1 MKTLQKPYVK
11 LAKKLGLPE
20 LWFKREDLHPYGS
33 HKGRSIPQMIKE
45 YAKLGTKQF
54 VISSSG
60 NAALAAIIAV
70 QKHNQN
76 NPTHVRLTVYVGQH
90 IETEKL
96 ERLKREITDTSI
108 TIEQVENPKQ
118 TAFQAKKKSQ
128 KNPPPLDGVI
138 TALTKNLRQSTDD
151 LALRGYSELADD
163 LSKIP
168 NLEAVFIPTSSGSTA
183 QALGE
188 AFVKMNLHVQIHIV
202 QTTICHPI
210 AEVFDTNFV
219 PEEKSLA
226 GAIVDKIAHRKDKVV
241 EVIKNTH
248 GSGWIITNPEI
259 ENAMDLTKENTDFTV
274 SANSALSLAGLLK
287 AQKNNWKW
295 TGAVAC
301 LITGR

>member
-1 MKTLQKPYVK
+1 MKTPQKPYGE
-11 LAKKLGLPE
+11 LAKKMGLTE

-45 YAKLGTKQF
+45 YAKLGSTQF

-76 NPTHVRLTVYVGQH
+76 NPTHVNLTVYVGQH
-90 IETEKL
+90 IDAEKL
-96 ERLKREITDTSI
+96 TRLKKEITDTSI

-118 TAFQAKKKSQ
+118 MAFQKDKS
-128 KNPPPLDGVI
+128 
-138 TALTKNLRQSTDD
+138 AEAKNLRQSTDD
-151 LALRGYSELADD
+151 LALRGYAELADD

-168 NLEAVFIPTSSGSTA
+168 NLEAVFIPTSSGTTA

-188 AFVKMNLHVQIHIV
+188 AFQKMNLPIQIHIV
-202 QTTICHPI
+202 QTTTTHPI
-210 AEVFDTNFV
+210 AEAFDTTFTHSD
-219 PEEKSLA
+219 ETSLA

-241 EVIKNTH
+241 EAIKNTH
-248 GSGWIITNPEI
+248 GSGWVITNTEI
-259 ENAMDLTKENTDFTV
+259 ENAMNLVKENTDFTL
-274 SANSALSLAGLLK
+274 SSNSALSLAGLLK
-287 AQKNNWKW
+287 AQKNDWKW
-295 TGAVAC
+295 TGPVAC

>member
-1 MKTLQKPYVK
+1 MKTLQKPYTE

-45 YAKLGTKQF
+45 YAKMGNKKF

-76 NPTHVRLTVYVGQH
+76 NPTHVTLTVYVGQH
-90 IETEKL
+90 IDAEKL
-96 ERLKREITDTSI
+96 TRLQKEINDNRI

-118 TAFQAKKKSQ
+118 MAFQAE
-128 KNPPPLDGVI
+128 KNSATEI
-138 TALTKNLRQSTDD
+138 KNLRQSTDD
-151 LALRGYSELADD
+151 LALRGYGELAED

-168 NLEAVFIPTSSGSTA
+168 NLEAVFIPTSSGTTA

-188 AFVKMNLHVQIHIV
+188 AFLKMNLPVQIHIV
-202 QTTICHPI
+202 QTTKCHPI
-210 AEVFDTNFV
+210 AEVFDTTFT
-219 PEEKSLA
+219 PSDESSLA
-226 GAIVDKIAHRKDKVV
+226 GAIVDNIAHRKDKVV
-241 EVIKNTH
+241 EAIKNTH
-248 GSGWIITNPEI
+248 GSGWIVTNSEI
-259 ENAMDLTKENTDFTV
+259 ENAMDLIKENTDFTV
-274 SANSALSLAGLLK
+274 SANSALSLAGLQK

-295 TGAVAC
+295 IGAIAC
-301 LITGR
+301 LVTGR